1 MTDAAATPPE
11 GGWADTPRPP
21 VTVTLTE
28 EQARRLIE
36 ATVRGSEVRP
46 MALRLVV
53 ALVLAVL
60 LAVTRNPFVGIVAGA
75 VLAGLA
81 AALFVLRR
89 RAIEATAKPGS
100 GRTTGYDHDGSFVV
114 TGPQHTV
121 LPRGWAAHVER
132 RDGVVLLRSRTRG
145 ARLVVLPDELLT
157 PADEAVLRTPPVSD

>member
-1 MTDAAATPPE
+1 M
-11 GGWADTPRPP
+11 
-21 VTVTLTE
+21 
-28 EQARRLIE
+28 
-36 ATVRGSEVRP
+36 RGSEVRP
-46 MALRLVV
+46 LALRLVV

-100 GRTTGYDHDGSFVV
+100 GARRATTTTVV
-114 TGPQHTV
+114 RRDRPRSA
-121 LPRGWAAHVER
+121 LPGGRHVER
-132 RDGVVLLRSRTRG
+132 RTTWPAPVGTRG